1 MLFRDVGKLNAILAY
16 AVSLAVD
23 NFVNV
28 HSWLF
33 EPVYDETNIFP
44 ADVDV
49 LPLLEPLEV
58 PYDVNATDV
67 FATGQILYLPDDTCV
82 IWKY

>member
-58 PYDVNATDV
+58 PYDYNMTSLVQTSTL
-67 FATGQILYLPDDTCV
+67 FFF
-82 IWKY
+82 